1 MKMNKKATHDFN
13 INDLPQNRKEVF
25 FDCLKMRYGI
35 IVSLGLMCVLFALP
49 FVICLLFRD
58 ISLSSLLADIANQ
71 EYEKE
76 QGYQLFYSLKITYSV
91 VIVPCLVILGIG
103 LSGVMYIIRQLV
115 WYEGL
120 FFFSDFF
127 EGIKKNWKAYTAS
140 FFTLG
145 VYYVELTM
153 LSYQQVSEL
162 WYGIYLGAGFLLLF
176 PIALFI
182 LLMSLIYKFSFR
194 GSVRN
199 AFLLYM
205 RSVPKTLLAEL
216 SIVLTF
222 TALGITHVLF
232 KYVALLVM
240 MFFLLPPIL
249 MGVSLYGFSL
259 FDEHIN
265 KEQYPELVNRG
276 IYVTK

>member
-1 MKMNKKATHDFN
+1 MKNKKSTYDFK
-13 INDLPQNRKEVF
+13 INDLPHNRKEVF

-35 IVSLGLMCVLFALP
+35 VFGLGLMCVLFSLP
-49 FVICLLFRD
+49 FVICLMLRD
-58 ISLSSLLADIANQ
+58 ISLGSLLADISNQ
-71 EYEKE
+71 DYGEE
-76 QGYQLFYSLKITYSV
+76 QGYQLFYSLKMTYSL
-91 VIVPCLVILGIG
+91 IMVPCFVIFGIG

-115 WYEGL
+115 WYEGM

-127 EGIKKNWKAYTAS
+127 EGIRKNWKAYTAS
-140 FFTLG
+140 FLALG
-145 VYYVELTM
+145 VYYVELNM
-153 LSYQQVSEL
+153 LSYQQVSEM
-162 WYGIYLGAGFLLLF
+162 WYGIYLGVGFLLLIPMIIF
-176 PIALFI
+176 V

-216 SIVLTF
+216 SILFAF

-232 KYVALLVM
+232 KCVALLVLM
-240 MFFLLPPIL
+240 LLALPPIL
-249 MGVSLYGFSL
+249 MGVVLYGFSS